1 MAEQQPLYSGRVERL
16 FFYIWGGFHLY
27 IILIQTACMLTPAL
41 GDMRY
46 TSYIPSER
54 GLNMMTVL
62 TVLLG
67 LAAAVLLI
75 YYIYILMTGD
85 GQV

>member
-1 MAEQQPLYSGRVERL
+1 
-16 FFYIWGGFHLY
+16 
-27 IILIQTACMLTPAL
+27 
-41 GDMRY
+41 
-46 TSYIPSER
+46 
-54 GLNMMTVL
+54 MMMVL